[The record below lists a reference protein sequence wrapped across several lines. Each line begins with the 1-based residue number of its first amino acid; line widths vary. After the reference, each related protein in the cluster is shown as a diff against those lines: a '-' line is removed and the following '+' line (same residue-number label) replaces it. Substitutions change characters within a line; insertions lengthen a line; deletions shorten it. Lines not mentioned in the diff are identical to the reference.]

1 MVKNSKENHSKGT
14 QNQRSYAL
22 SAIASICNQNIT
34 TDRKMDKSLAK
45 KLLKYVLSEES
56 VLDIESILV
65 AGLIYYS
72 AETEFD
78 LPQKFTHRAIQ
89 LINAKAGFQIGGR
102 TLSISSY
109 ILISD
114 RDPRCT

>member
-78 LPQKFTHRAIQ
+78 LPQKFTHRAIK
-89 LINAKAGFQIGGR
+89 LINAKAGFQNDVLTFAR
-102 TLSISSY
+102 SIPY
-109 ILISD
+109 F
-114 RDPRCT
+114 

>member
-1 MVKNSKENHSKGT
+1 
-14 QNQRSYAL
+14 
-22 SAIASICNQNIT
+22 
-34 TDRKMDKSLAK
+34 MDKSLAK

-109 ILISD
+109 IFISEPD
-114 RDPRCT
+114 LKRIKLKSYLSRVSSKLFVRKKLKLNVS